1 MRAETGVTGLS
12 FELSGMDTMTRLD
25 RILSMLMELEKEIGE
40 KNRKHVVVNLIRKAK
55 LQTKKT
61 QRELTKQL

>member
-1 MRAETGVTGLS
+1 
-12 FELSGMDTMTRLD
+12 MDTMTRLD

-61 QRELTKQL
+61 QRELTKNYELWRESRN

>member
-1 MRAETGVTGLS
+1 
-12 FELSGMDTMTRLD
+12 MTRLD

-61 QRELTKQL
+61 QRELTKNYELWRESRN